1 MAQGGT
7 PIVSVYY
14 PPQTTFDQT
23 AVGPVVREL
32 YGALIDTL
40 GKLFKRFIECAEK
53 NLGRCNIT
61 DL

>member
-40 GKLFKRFIECAEK
+40 GKLFKRVIECVEK
-53 NLGRCNIT
+53 KSRNV
-61 DL
+61 